1 MRVSPWLQFRK
12 RADRLG
18 LEVELHQ
25 AAAEALSF
33 PDASFDTVV
42 ATLVFCSVA
51 DQDQGLGE
59 C

>member
-1 MRVSPWLQFRK
+1 M
-12 RADRLG
+12 G